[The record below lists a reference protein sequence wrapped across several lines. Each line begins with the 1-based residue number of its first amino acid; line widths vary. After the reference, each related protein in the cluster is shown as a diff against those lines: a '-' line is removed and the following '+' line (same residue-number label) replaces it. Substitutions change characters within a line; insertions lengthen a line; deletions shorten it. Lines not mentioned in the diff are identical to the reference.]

1 LLPTDAEDDTL
12 HAEQR
17 LRVPSLLSNIENS
30 EDLNEL
36 ERLRRENELLKQA
49 VEELEGENERL
60 HRNSRIVLESFEGEG
75 KLRGDDIDIY
85 NDSSLWC
92 DELEDGACPLEPT
105 VSFGQALRDR
115 AYWLVGL
122 LILQSL
128 SGFILSRNEALI
140 EDHPFSKLKG
150 RVYE

>member
-1 LLPTDAEDDTL
+1 MLPTDAEDDTL

-140 EDHPFSKLKG
+140 EDHPFSKLK
-150 RVYE
+150 